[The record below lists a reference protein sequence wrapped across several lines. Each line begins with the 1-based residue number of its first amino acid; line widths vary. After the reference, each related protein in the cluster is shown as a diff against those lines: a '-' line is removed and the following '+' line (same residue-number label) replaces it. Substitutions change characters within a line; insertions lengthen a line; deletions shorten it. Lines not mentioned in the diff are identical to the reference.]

1 MLSPPCCIYRV
12 RYGIHFLIVRLTFVL
27 FQMSQL
33 RAAKRVCKNPGTK
46 AYYLTKSC
54 NDVARREWLYR
65 DGAARKVL
73 GDRDFVF
80 GDELTRDNLLK
91 IAVTSDE
98 LREVNVYKVCVQ
110 PLDGSEFTVHVDVA
124 ACRISDL
131 KSCAV
136 PGKDSHNNTIRT
148 LERSLLAADT
158 DGYAD
163 TESGTSHEC
172 AVRVPKGYRD

>member
-1 MLSPPCCIYRV
+1 MHCLGEPCVCSPPPCNTYRI
-12 RYGIHFLIVRLTFVL
+12 RSGILFPIVRLTFVL

-80 GDELTRDNLLK
+80 GEMGSPGE
-91 IAVTSDE
+91 TS
-98 LREVNVYKVCVQ
+98 
-110 PLDGSEFTVHVDVA
+110 
-124 ACRISDL
+124 
-131 KSCAV
+131 
-136 PGKDSHNNTIRT
+136 
-148 LERSLLAADT
+148 
-158 DGYAD
+158 
-163 TESGTSHEC
+163 
-172 AVRVPKGYRD
+172 

>member
-1 MLSPPCCIYRV
+1 M
-12 RYGIHFLIVRLTFVL
+12 RLTFVL

-73 GDRDFVF
+73 GDRV
-80 GDELTRDNLLK
+80 GDELTRENLLK
-91 IAVTSDE
+91 MAVTSDE

-110 PLDGSEFTVHVDVA
+110 PLDGAEFTVHVDVEA
-124 ACRISDL
+124 YRISDL
-131 KSCAV
+131 KSQICAKDGMC
-136 PGKDSHNNTIRT
+136 PSEQLLYLISSTSGSASPKPLFDGKDTIV
-148 LERSLLAADT
+148 SD
-158 DGYAD
+158 
-163 TESGTSHEC
+163 
-172 AVRVPKGYRD
+172 